1 MVAFHRE
8 LTEKYKAFRH
18 PKDPLFLSRRL
29 QTVFNKFVRRGK
41 KALARRHLYHALTQY
56 RMVVRRP
63 RMYNALLRSLRRLR
77 ISMMLVARRKGR
89 KIIEVPVPVRR
100 NKGDILSL
108 QMLAN
113 AISSRREQALSNRI
127 AQELTAIT
135 FNRKLSTLL
144 RQQSAQRGRIYI
156 ERVNMEER

>member
-18 PKDPLFLSRRL
+18 PKDPIFLSRRM

-41 KALARRHLYHALTQY
+41 KALARRHTYRALTQY

-63 RMYNALLRSLRRLR
+63 RMYNALLRSFRRLR

-89 KIIEVPVPVRR
+89 KILEVPVPVRR

-108 QMLAN
+108 QMLSDAV
-113 AISSRREQALSNRI
+113 AQRRERVFSDRI
-127 AQELTAIT
+127 AQELAAIT
-135 FNRKLSTLL
+135 FHRKLSTLFRL
-144 RQQSAQRGRIYI
+144 QSSQKARIYT
-156 ERVNMEER
+156 ERVNMDER